1 MSGWVG
7 AASPLAS
14 WQPTSGPGL
23 LGGGAAATYGYPM
36 ASGLLAAMSSPQS
49 VPTDWTQQAMS
60 LAGNP
65 HAGPYAASD
74 GALPA
79 GFGTTGTSP
88 AYPTAGSTTGGS
100 SGQQIAGGLLGALAK
115 NPSILKNGVSA
126 IQGLL
131 SPSMDSALG
140 LTTANSTPAV
150 LGASGLAPMGT
161 GAVTSVGNAAG
172 ASAANELAAAGLGG
186 GAGAI
191 ANPAIAQA
199 IADYAPGAASALAAP
214 ALQSIGT
221 GAADAVANQAETSAA
236 QELASAGYGSGASA
250 AGSGGATASSG
261 LGTASQALGALG
273 AGYSAYNTIK
283 NWQSGNTGSDALNG
297 AETGASVGTMI
308 APGIGT
314 AIGGLIGGAAGALS
328 SAFGGG
334 EKDPET
340 QNWNSLAGTYDQNPS
355 VMSSANPSQL
365 YQGLAGVMDA
375 KNNSPGHSEP
385 IEQVFGRMGEQ
396 NLMDQMANYVN
407 QQYQAGKIK
416 PGESIGQQWSQSVY
430 PWLTSKGATINPNQR
445 TSSGAPEGSALIGDL
460 QGLLGDW
467 ETGGISPTSQLGV
480 NGQTIGGLINFAGLS
495 PQQLAAMQ
503 KPSTPSIVR
512 RGPATRA
519 LAFGMR

>member
-1 MSGWVG
+1 MSGLLGGV
-7 AASPLAS
+7 SPLAA
-14 WQPTSGPGL
+14 WQPANSPGL
-23 LGGGAAATYGYPM
+23 IGGGAAATYGYPM
-36 ASGLLAAMSSPQS
+36 ANGLLAAMSAPQS
-49 VPTDWTQQAMS
+49 GATDWTQQALS

-74 GALPA
+74 GALPG
-79 GFGTTGTSP
+79 GFGAPGTAP
-88 AYPTAGSTTGGS
+88 ANPVAGSTTGGS
-100 SGQQIAGGLLGALAK
+100 TGQQLLGGLLGALK

-140 LTTANSTPAV
+140 LTAANSTPAV
-150 LGASGLAPMGT
+150 LGASDLAPMGT
-161 GAVTSVGNAAG
+161 GAITSAGNAAG
-172 ASAANELAAAGLGG
+172 ASAANELASAGIGGG
-186 GAGAI
+186 GAASL
-191 ANPAIAQA
+191 NPAIAQA
-199 IADYAPGAASALAAP
+199 LADYAPGAASALAAP
-214 ALQSIGT
+214 AMQSIGT
-221 GAADAVANQAETSAA
+221 GAADAVANQAESSAA
-236 QELASAGYGSGASA
+236 QELANAGYGSGVSA
-250 AGSGGATASSG
+250 AGNGAGAASSG
-261 LGTASQALGALG
+261 LGTAAQALGALG

-314 AIGGLIGGAAGALS
+314 LLGGLIGGAAGAAS

-334 EKDPET
+334 RPDPET
-340 QNWNSLAGTYDQNPS
+340 QNWNSLASAYDQNPG
-355 VMSSANPSQL
+355 VMGSANPAQL

-416 PGESIGQQWSQSVY
+416 PGESIQDQWNQVVY
-430 PWLTSKGATINPNQR
+430 PWLTSRGAPINPNQR
-445 TSSGAPEGSALIGDL
+445 TSSGANEGSALVGDL

-467 ETGGISPTSQLGV
+467 ETGAISPASQLGV